1 MKKIITLSAV
11 FALGTIAFAQNS
23 TYQDI
28 NQYPKATKTNE
39 QHIINLPAIVGND
52 SQNKKVEIYVGK
64 YMETD
69 GCNQY
74 NLNGKLDKKTVK
86 SYLDYYN
93 FTTNGNVASTNMGC
107 LNAKP
112 ENKFVS
118 SQPLL
123 LDYNSNLPIVIYTP
137 KGYSVQYKIFTAD
150 NTTYQAQTVNNF

>member
-1 MKKIITLSAV
+1 
-11 FALGTIAFAQNS
+11 
-23 TYQDI
+23 
-28 NQYPKATKTNE
+28 
-39 QHIINLPAIVGND
+39 
-52 SQNKKVEIYVGK
+52 
-64 YMETD
+64 METD

>member
-1 MKKIITLSAV
+1 MIVDVAKIPQDFDVRCFKEKWNKYQKEYGIKLFDASPKII
-11 FALGTIAFAQNS
+11 
-23 TYQDI
+23 
-28 NQYPKATKTNE
+28 
-39 QHIINLPAIVGND
+39 
-52 SQNKKVEIYVGK
+52 
-64 YMETD
+64 
-69 GCNQY
+69 
-74 NLNGKLDKKTVK
+74 K

>member
-1 MKKIITLSAV
+1 MIRKIKKSKYM
-11 FALGTIAFAQNS
+11 S
-23 TYQDI
+23 
-28 NQYPKATKTNE
+28 E
-39 QHIINLPAIVGND
+39 
-52 SQNKKVEIYVGK
+52 K
-64 YMETD
+64 YMETY

-107 LNAKP
+107 LNGKT

-123 LDYNSNLPIVIYTP
+123 LDYNSNLPIFIYTP
-137 KGYSVQYKIFTAD
+137 KGYSVQYKIFTAG